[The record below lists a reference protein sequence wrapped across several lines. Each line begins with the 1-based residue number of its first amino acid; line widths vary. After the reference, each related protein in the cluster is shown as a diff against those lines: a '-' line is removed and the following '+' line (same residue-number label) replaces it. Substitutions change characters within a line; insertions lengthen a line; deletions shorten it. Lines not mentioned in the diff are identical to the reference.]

1 MTEKIR
7 KISARL
13 CLIAALLSVFGMF
26 LCLGARSARADE
38 TADMPTVYAADV
50 SVTQGSGTYIYVY
63 AKNFVSVAGLDIF
76 VRYDSSAFT
85 LGSAS
90 KGSFISGAV
99 GEVNAETA
107 GEINLSFVAADG
119 LSGGGL
125 LLTIRLYAKSDAE
138 VKEYPAEIIAGDC
151 YGADLN
157 PIAINAGGCKI
168 KVNAKKQITETVTF
182 YASYGG
188 GTKRLGDE
196 VSVSFYTYNSHGF
209 ASADFEINYDDEMLG
224 LKSVSLGDKLKNAES
239 ATFSV
244 NEKTK
249 GYIKISYAAL
259 SAAPANVTAV
269 NVSFTVI
276 GDKDGQTQ
284 IEFISS
290 GLYDANLT
298 AYNGCKVSAAV
309 KTEAVPPVI
318 TYPEF
323 SLRIAK
329 IASELELEIFAEKN
343 TRIAAGDFFVSFDQ
357 TAYQCVEIVKTLD
370 KSMVVGNVAFK
381 TGVARLSFIYEDGIT
396 EDTVLV
402 RLRFKFLARCGA
414 EAEFGLSGSK
424 ITDKDFKEQTVGYK
438 GVKVAVS
445 HDLVHHTAKE
455 ATCTECGYNE
465 YDECSRCDYTTYK
478 EIPAKGHT
486 EVSVVD
492 KLPSFGEEGLKH
504 TECKVCGEVL
514 ETFATPALTFD
525 TIAVRHNC
533 SFGNDLSLLY
543 AIPVSNLENC
553 SDIALTVEK
562 DYFLQ
567 NGKVEK
573 EVKTL
578 LPTEYK
584 IGGTLYYRFDYKEVG
599 AKEIGDALTAT
610 LTFKKGGESFGGEVD
625 VYSLKEYAAERLA
638 ASTDDSFKSLLVELL
653 NYGAAAQV
661 YFNYRTD
668 SLVNDVLTDEQR
680 ALSKDTYEEI
690 KKITSDDDGNSYEA
704 QITRKNVKFGNRIE
718 LLVATSLNKSSN
730 LDGVK
735 LKVVYLSVDGRQKET
750 FVDGSEFVFRT
761 DVNGYTAYF
770 GELKASELRSIFEL
784 TLVRGE
790 EEISATVKYS
800 LDVYASNRLESSTNE
815 NFKKLLKQTL
825 IYSDSAKKHFEKT

>member
-1 MTEKIR
+1 MIEKTR

-26 LCLGARSARADE
+26 LCLGASSARADE

-63 AKNFVSVAGLDIF
+63 AKNFVSVAGLDVF

-90 KGSFISGAV
+90 KGSFISGAY

-119 LSGGGL
+119 LSGNGL

-138 VKEYPAEIIAGDC
+138 IKEYPAEIIAGDC

-157 PIAINAGGCKI
+157 PIAISASGCKI
-168 KVNAKKQITETVTF
+168 KVNAKQQITETVTF

-188 GTKRLGDE
+188 GTKRRGDE
-196 VSVSFYTYNSHGF
+196 VSMSFYTNNSHEF
-209 ASADFEINYDDEMLG
+209 ASADFEINYDDEMLE
-224 LKSVSLGDKLKNAES
+224 LKSVSLGDKLKNADS

-244 NEKTK
+244 NKNTK
-249 GYIKISYAAL
+249 GYVKISYAAL
-259 SAAPANVTAV
+259 SAAPSYVSAV
-269 NVSFTVI
+269 SISFTVI

-284 IEFISS
+284 VEFISS
-290 GLYDANLT
+290 GLYDSNLT
-298 AYNGCKVSAAV
+298 AYNGSKVNAAV
-309 KTEAVPPVI
+309 KTEAIPPVI
-318 TYPEF
+318 TYPKI

-329 IASELELEIFAEKN
+329 VSSELELEIFAEKD
-343 TRIAAGDFFVSFDQ
+343 TLIAAGDFFVTFDE
-357 TAYQCVEIVKTLD
+357 TAYECISIVKTLD
-370 KSMVVGNVAFK
+370 DSMVVGNTAYK
-381 TGVARLSFIYEDGIT
+381 AGMARLSFIYEDGIT
-396 EDTVLV
+396 EDTPLV
-402 RLRFKFLARCGA
+402 RLKFKFLARCGT
-414 EAEFGLSGSK
+414 EAKFGLSGIK
-424 ITDKDFKEQTVGYK
+424 ITDKDFKEQTVEYQ
-438 GVKVAVS
+438 GVDVVVS
-445 HDLVHHTAKE
+445 HDLVHVEAKE
-455 ATCTECGYNE
+455 ATCTEVGWNE

-492 KLPSFGEEGLKH
+492 KLPSFGEEGLKQ
-504 TECKVCGEVL
+504 TKCKVCGEVL
-514 ETFATPALTFD
+514 ETTDIPALTFE
-525 TIAVRHNC
+525 TITLRHNC
-533 SFGNDLSLLY
+533 SFGNDLSMLY

-553 SDIALTVEK
+553 FDIALTVEK

-567 NGKVEK
+567 SGATEK

-578 LPTEYK
+578 LPVEYK
-584 IGGTLYYRFDYKEVG
+584 IGGTIYYRFDYKEVG
-599 AKEIGDALTAT
+599 AKEIGDTLTAT
-610 LTFKKGGESFGGEVD
+610 LTFTKNGESFSGEVD
-625 VYSLKEYAAERLA
+625 VYSLKEYATERLS
-638 ASTDDSFKSLLVELL
+638 ASSDETFKSLLVELL
-653 NYGAAAQV
+653 NYGAAAQT

-668 SLVNDVLTDEQR
+668 SLVNSDLTDEQR

-690 KKITSDDDGNSYEA
+690 KKITSDDDGNDYEA
-704 QITRKNVKFGNRIE
+704 QITRKNIKFGNRIE
-718 LLVATSLNKSSN
+718 LLVATNLNSGSN

-735 LKVVYLSVDGRQKET
+735 LRVVYVSVDGKQKES
-750 FVDGSEFVFRT
+750 FVDGSEFVYRT

-770 GELKASELRSIFEL
+770 GELKASELRSVFEL

-800 LDVYASNRLESSTNE
+800 LDVYASNRLESSTDE